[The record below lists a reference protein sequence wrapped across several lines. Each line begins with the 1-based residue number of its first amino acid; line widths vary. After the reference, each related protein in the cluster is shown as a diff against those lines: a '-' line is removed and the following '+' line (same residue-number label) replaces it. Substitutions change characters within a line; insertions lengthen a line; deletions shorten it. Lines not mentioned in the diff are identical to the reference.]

1 MNKRMVFRT
10 IGRLL
15 QITSL
20 LLLVPTIV
28 AAIYGETRQL
38 FAYAVTAAGSFVFG
52 IIIALATK
60 TKNKVIYAKDG
71 FAITAL
77 AWIGMALV
85 GALPMTLSGDIPSYI
100 DAIFEAVSGF
110 TTTGAS
116 IVPDVEKL
124 SYATLFWRSFTHW
137 IGGMGVLVFIMAII
151 PNFTDRSIH
160 IMRAEMPGPIVGKLV
175 PRVKDTAKILYF
187 IYIFLTL
194 LQIILLRFGDMNWF
208 ESIVHSLG
216 TAGTGGF
223 SIKTDGLASYSA
235 YSQWVIAIFML
246 IFGVN
251 FNLYYLI
258 LMKKFTTVIKSGELW
273 AYILMVVTSITLI
286 SLNIYSLVG
295 NFADTVRDASF
306 QVASIVTTTGYAT
319 TDFNNWPDF
328 SKAIIFILLFC
339 GGCAGSTAG
348 GFKIARIVM
357 LFKNIK
363 REIKKTVHKRS
374 VSTVH
379 FEGKVVDEATFNGVN
394 TYLAIYMI
402 CLLAVFLL
410 ISWENF
416 GNEYNSFETNFS
428 ATVSCFNNV
437 GPGLSMV
444 GPMGGYVAY
453 SGFSKIVLSFAMLFG
468 RLEIFPMIIMLSPR
482 TWLKK

>member
-15 QITSL
+15 QITAL
-20 LLLVPTIV
+20 LLLAPTVV
-28 AAIYGETRQL
+28 ALIYGELRQL
-38 FAYAVTAAGSFVFG
+38 FAFSATAIGSLILGGLISLF
-52 IIIALATK
+52 TR

-85 GALPMTLSGDIPSYI
+85 GAIPFVIGGDISSYV
-100 DAIFEAVSGF
+100 DAVFETVSGF

-116 IVPDVEKL
+116 IVADVEAL
-124 SYATLFWRSFTHW
+124 SHSALFWRSFTHW

-160 IMRAEMPGPIVGKLV
+160 IMRAEMPGPVIGKLV
-175 PRVKDTAKILYF
+175 PRVKDTAKILYL
-187 IYIFLTL
+187 IYICLTI
-194 LQIILLRFGDMNWF
+194 LQIILLRLGDMNWF

-223 SIKTDGLASYSA
+223 SIKADGLSSYSA

-258 LMKKFTTVIKSGELW
+258 LMRKIGTVIKSGELW
-273 AYILMVVTSITLI
+273 TYILMVATSVVFITA
-286 SLNIYSLVG
+286 NIFSLVD
-295 NFADTVRDASF
+295 NFADAVRHATF
-306 QVASIVTTTGYAT
+306 QVSSIITTTGYAT
-319 TDFNNWPDF
+319 IDFNSWPDF
-328 SKAIIFILLFC
+328 SKAILVILMFS

-348 GFKIARIVM
+348 GFKVARIVM

-363 REIKKTVHKRS
+363 KEVRKLVHKRS
-374 VSTVH
+374 VNAIH
-379 FEGKVVDEATFNGVN
+379 FEGKSVDETTFNGVN

-402 CLLAVFLL
+402 CILTVFLIL
-410 ISWENF
+410 SLEPF
-416 GNEYNSFETNFS
+416 GFETNFT
-428 ATVSCFNNV
+428 AAISCFNNV

-444 GPMGGYVAY
+444 GPMGSYADY
-453 SGFSKIVLSFAMLFG
+453 SDFSTVVLSFAMLFG